1 MMNLFRKKEKQPLA
15 EKNGPVNKTVKGKRF
30 AREAMRLIESGMK
43 KMGNEARETR
53 QMAQSFFRLLAAK
66 LDLEKRTEPPS
77 EEEVR
82 EAIEQLKD
90 VGRFSFF
97 VSVSILPG
105 GAISLLGLEILA
117 RKFGVKNFT
126 LVPSSFRKNAE
137 WHYPKGKSGRGSKIK
152 QLKKNKIQTVPFEEI
167 PRDPDTKNERK
178 NNEK

>member
-1 MMNLFRKKEKQPLA
+1 MNVFRKKEKQPITG
-15 EKNGPVNKTVKGKRF
+15 KNRPVNKTLKGKRF
-30 AREAMRLIESGMK
+30 AKEAMRLIESGMK

-105 GAISLLGLEILA
+105 GAVSLLGLELLA

-137 WHYPKGKSGRGSKIK
+137 WHYPKGKTGSRNKIK
-152 QLKKNKIQTVPFEEI
+152 RLKKKKIQNVPFEEI
-167 PRDPDTKNERK
+167 PGDPDTNNERK
-178 NNEK
+178 K